1 MEYLVIWTQPT
12 LSMDKYLHHECEIP
26 GNEYIVVTNVKR
38 LSLSSPEETSNLIGE
53 FLSYIATD
61 LRMIDPESGADNSD
75 WNVNRLEG
83 YIKLFEHFHIVTKE
97 KNDWVEVFNGTNF
110 NSLVRRR
117 VRMKKNSTSHQEPE
131 VGKIT
136 SADEKEIKVVFAN
149 QTELVFP
156 TTMVCI
162 FLLLILYNHI

>member
-1 MEYLVIWTQPT
+1 MYHRNNGQL
-12 LSMDKYLHHECEIP
+12 
-26 GNEYIVVTNVKR
+26 
-38 LSLSSPEETSNLIGE
+38 
-53 FLSYIATD
+53 
-61 LRMIDPESGADNSD
+61 
-75 WNVNRLEG
+75 
-83 YIKLFEHFHIVTKE
+83 KLKE

-117 VRMKKNSTSHQEPE
+117 VRMKKNSTSRQEPE